1 MCGIAGVA
9 SLDGSLI
16 PFETVFDA
24 VSAMKQRGTEHGAGF
39 ASYNPAPLDRV
50 RAKLFVVRGE
60 EELVEKLVGG
70 LTVENIGKI
79 RLSNTV
85 YIDERLLEDY
95 PDPRIMTLLRFLQ
108 ASRYL
113 DVFKSIGWPK
123 DVAKTYRLWGR
134 SSLAWIGHTRYP
146 TNSPG
151 FQPWLAHPFTSYET
165 AIVHNGDLSSYGAN
179 KRLIMHEL
187 GFENFTGNDSEVIAH
202 LITALARDGLSF
214 EDILDALIYG
224 KGPRWARLDGPF
236 AVIFIHGTPKGPV
249 FGAFVDRHHFR
260 PLYVA
265 VEDHHIYVA
274 SEAAAIKRADP
285 RARPRILRGGGYIIL
300 YPDGELSIRGLTE
313 WKTAPVPPPPVDAF
327 DARGKSSTEIN
338 TAIAEMLRKRGY
350 AAVKGLEGQRYIANG
365 LGPGK
370 LELWGVLGNAS
381 LNLVRRMEVHVYG
394 DAQEDIGDCAED
406 SVIAIYGNAGDSLAQ
421 AMRSGEVYVYGNAGN
436 RVGVQMKG
444 GYIVV
449 GGDVGDYL
457 GEFMAGGL
465 ILVLGKPGKYIGT
478 GMVGGKIILRGK
490 TPLTHV
496 GIAPPRNQLE
506 KLIRKLNE
514 IGIIGREQLARA
526 LYAKTVDE
534 LREALGDAFR
544 FVEKLWGSLHLGYP
558 KPEYRYLHEDEQEI
572 VRRLLEKFNMLFRA
586 KIDIDSILV
595 EKFTVI
601 TRSKT

>member
-9 SLDGSLI
+9 SLDGSPIL
-16 PFETVFDA
+16 FETIFDA
-24 VSAMKQRGTEHGAGF
+24 ISAMRQRGTEHGAGF
-39 ASYNPAPLDRV
+39 ASYNPAPLDHV
-50 RAKLFVVRGE
+50 RAKLFVVKGE
-60 EELVEKLVGG
+60 EELVERLIGA
-70 LTVENIGKI
+70 LTVENIRRI
-79 RLSNTV
+79 RLSDKV
-85 YIDERLLEDY
+85 YVDERLLEDY
-95 PDPRIMTLLRFLQ
+95 PDPQVMTLLRFLQ

-113 DVFKSIGWPK
+113 DVFKSVGWPE
-123 DVAKTYRLWGR
+123 DVAKVYRLWGR

-179 KRLIMHEL
+179 KKFIMYEL
-187 GFENFTGNDSEVIAH
+187 GLRSFTGNDSEVIAH
-202 LITALARDGLSF
+202 LITVLARDGLNF
-214 EDILDALIYG
+214 EDIVDVLVYG
-224 KGPRWARLDGPF
+224 RGPRWARLDGPF
-236 AVIFIHGTPKGPV
+236 AAIFIHGTPRGPI

-265 VEDHHIYVA
+265 VEDYHVYVS
-274 SEAAAIKRADP
+274 SEVAAIKRVNP
-285 RARPRILRGGGYIIL
+285 RARPRMLRGGGYVIL
-300 YPDGELSIRGLTE
+300 YPDGELNIRGLME
-313 WKTAPVPPPPVDAF
+313 WKTALTPIPPVDAF
-327 DARGKSSTEIN
+327 DARGKPSNEIN
-338 TAIAEMLRKRGY
+338 KAIAEMLGKRGY

-370 LELWGVLGNAS
+370 LELWGTLGNAS
-381 LNLVRRMEVHVYG
+381 LNLVRGMEVYVYG
-394 DAQEDIGDCAED
+394 DVQEDVGDCAEN
-406 SVIAIYGNAGDSLAQ
+406 SMVAIYGNAGDSLAQ

-478 GMVGGKIILRGK
+478 GMVGGKIIIRGSI
-490 TPLTHV
+490 PLTHI
-496 GIAPPRNQLE
+496 GIAPPRSQLE
-506 KLIRKLNE
+506 KLIQKLNE
-514 IGIIGREQLARA
+514 IGVIGREELVKA
-526 LYAKTVDE
+526 LHAKTVDE

-544 FVEKLWGSLHLGYP
+544 FLEKLWGSLHLGYP
-558 KPEYRYLHEDEQEI
+558 KPEYRYLHDDEQET
-572 VRRLLEKFNMLFRA
+572 VRRLLEKFNMLFKA
-586 KIDIDSILV
+586 KIDIDSLLL

-601 TRSKT
+601 TRSKA